1 MTSIDPPSHRK
12 RPAHL
17 EGERHAVLATFGYP
31 RAIGG
36 LREMRAGEL
45 PVHAFV
51 TIERFASDARQYSF
65 RCGCD

>member
-51 TIERFASDARQYSF
+51 
-65 RCGCD
+65 